1 MSPLL
6 PGSIGRRGYHHTTA
20 VSRHH
25 VHLMLCGAHI
35 KVDLTSGMIEGE
47 VETTGQIANYNGQLW
62 IGQIIADSWID
73 CHVKFS
79 WVRSVK
85 VN

>member
-6 PGSIGRRGYHHTTA
+6 PGSTGRSGNHPTTV
-20 VSRHH
+20 VSQHD
-25 VHLMLCGAHI
+25 VHMMLRVVHI
-35 KVDLTSGMIEGE
+35 KIEGE
-47 VETTGQIANYNGQLW
+47 VEITGQIANYNGQLW

-73 CHVKFS
+73 CRVKFS